1 MASWYSFAI
10 LSLFFMGIQRFL
22 YKVSAERKCNT
33 AWTTFSFMGTVAILS
48 SILFIILKESVTN
61 IQFLLFIAFLNS
73 VAFLTATITHI
84 EALKNIPTSVAY
96 PIIRLNAVIVVVF
109 SILYFK
115 DHLSFYQVIGI
126 FLAMAVI
133 VILTRQFD
141 DKNRSY
147 RNIKR
152 GLIFVFVSLLSGSI
166 ASISSKF
173 AAIHVNKMAF
183 IAVSYIVGTLFS
195 LGLRRRLQTEEANTN
210 QKDAV
215 IIGLVMGLFNLAGFY
230 SFLKA
235 LSIGPLS
242 IIASIIGMHFVISI
256 ILSVLIYKEELTPS
270 RILGISLSILSI
282 ILLRL

>member
-1 MASWYSFAI
+1 MPSWYSFAI

-48 SILFIILKESVTN
+48 SILFIVLKESVIN
-61 IQFLLFIAFLNS
+61 IQFLLFIGFLNS
-73 VAFLTATITHI
+73 VAFLIATITHI

-96 PIIRLNAVIVVVF
+96 PIIRLNAVIVVIF

-141 DKNRSY
+141 DKNSPY

-152 GLIFVFVSLLSGSI
+152 GLIFVFISLLSGSI

-210 QKDAV
+210 HKDAV

-230 SFLKA
+230 SFLNA
-235 LSIGPLS
+235 LSMGPLS

-256 ILSVLIYKEELTPS
+256 ILSVLIYKEKLTPL

>member
-1 MASWYSFAI
+1 MASWYGFAI
-10 LSLFFMGIQRFL
+10 LALFFMGIQRFL
-22 YKVSAERKCNT
+22 YKVSAERRCNT
-33 AWTTFSFMGTVAILS
+33 AWSTFSFMGTVAILS
-48 SILFIILKESVTN
+48 SILFIVLKGSITD
-61 IQFLLFIAFLNS
+61 IQFLLFIGFLNS
-73 VAFLTATITHI
+73 IAFLIATITHI

-96 PIIRLNAVIVVVF
+96 PIIRLNAIIVVIF
-109 SILYFK
+109 SILYFR
-115 DHLSFYQVIGI
+115 DRLSFYQVIGI
-126 FLAMAVI
+126 ILAMAVI

-141 DKNRSY
+141 DKNSPY
-147 RNIKR
+147 RNVKR
-152 GLIFVFVSLLSGSI
+152 GFIFVFVSLLSGSI

-173 AAIHVNKMAF
+173 AAVHVNKLAF

-195 LGLRRRLQTEEANTN
+195 LGLRKRLQTEEANTN
-210 QKDAV
+210 HKDAI

-242 IIASIIGMHFVISI
+242 IIASIIGMHFVIAI
-256 ILSVLIYKEELTPS
+256 ILSVLIYKEELTHL

>member
-61 IQFLLFIAFLNS
+61 IQFLLFIAFLNR
-73 VAFLTATITHI
+73 VAFLTATVTHI

-96 PIIRLNAVIVVVF
+96 PIIRLNAVIVVIF

-115 DHLSFYQVIGI
+115 DHLSVYQVIGI
-126 FLAMAVI
+126 SFAMAVI

-173 AAIHVNKMAF
+173 AAIHVNKLAF

-195 LGLRRRLQTEEANTN
+195 LGLRRKLQTEEANTN
-210 QKDAV
+210 HKDAV

-242 IIASIIGMHFVISI
+242 IIASIIGMHFVIAI
-256 ILSVLIYKEELTPS
+256 ILSVLIYKEELTPL

>member
-1 MASWYSFAI
+1 MASWYGFAI
-10 LSLFFMGIQRFL
+10 LALFFMGIQRFL
-22 YKVSAERKCNT
+22 YKVSAERRCNT

-48 SILFIILKESVTN
+48 SILFIVLKGSITD
-61 IQFLLFIAFLNS
+61 IQFLLFIGFLNS
-73 VAFLTATITHI
+73 IAFLIATITHI

-96 PIIRLNAVIVVVF
+96 PIIRLNAIIVVIF
-109 SILYFK
+109 SILYFR
-115 DHLSFYQVIGI
+115 DRLSFYQVIGI
-126 FLAMAVI
+126 ILAMAVI

-141 DKNRSY
+141 DKNSPY
-147 RNIKR
+147 RNVKR
-152 GLIFVFVSLLSGSI
+152 GFIFVFVSLLSGSI

-173 AAIHVNKMAF
+173 AAVHVNKLAF

-195 LGLRRRLQTEEANTN
+195 LGLRKRLQTEEANTN
-210 QKDAV
+210 HKEAI

-242 IIASIIGMHFVISI
+242 IIASIIGMHFVIAI
-256 ILSVLIYKEELTPS
+256 ILSVLIYKEELTPL